1 MSDMID
7 VGDMENISLGATVL
21 GTGGGGD
28 PYVGKLLAIE
38 ALRRHGPVRTIP
50 LDALPDDAHVVT
62 CGAMGAPTIVIEKI
76 PSGEELAKALRYYE
90 AASGRRVTAVIPFE
104 IGGVN
109 SCLPIAVAA
118 NLGLPLV
125 DADGMGRAFPEL
137 QMCTFNVHGLDACP
151 VVLADER
158 GSLAMVETRSAAEA
172 EGIARALCI
181 RMGGQANVISFP
193 MTGKECRMSAVPATI
208 SLARGIGRVMREAAS
223 GRRNPLKALIAHLAT
238 THYGLAKRLGAG
250 KISDVA
256 RQFRNGWAI
265 GTVTI
270 APFDGGE
277 PFRLQVQNENLI
289 VARGGEVLASVPDL
303 ICLLDIDTAAPLPTE
318 RLRYGQRVNIL
329 GIRAPEILRSEAALR
344 IVGPRAFGLDH
355 DYRMLA

>member
-193 MTGKECRMSAVPATI
+193 MTGKECRMAAVPATI

-270 APFDGGE
+270 AP
-277 PFRLQVQNENLI
+277 
-289 VARGGEVLASVPDL
+289 
-303 ICLLDIDTAAPLPTE
+303 
-318 RLRYGQRVNIL
+318 
-329 GIRAPEILRSEAALR
+329 
-344 IVGPRAFGLDH
+344 
-355 DYRMLA
+355 